1 MPKSIARGGHIMK
14 GFKILALTL
23 AAFFAASA
31 GAVQNT
37 ARQSTPTRTAPSAVS
52 LADVPDRQIYGY
64 WYMTGHDRDLYRQR
78 LREAKNTH
86 EEALFL
92 AEHYERM
99 QARAKAAGATLP
111 DPPPL
116 AGRDS
121 ASAGR
126 R

>member
-1 MPKSIARGGHIMK
+1 MK
-14 GFKILALTL
+14 GFKILALSL
-23 AAFFAASA
+23 AAVFAASA
-31 GAVQNT
+31 AAAQHTV
-37 ARQSTPTRTAPSAVS
+37 RQSAPARTVPSAAS
-52 LADVPDRQIYGY
+52 LADVPDREIYGY

-78 LREAKNTH
+78 LREAKNTQ

-92 AEHYERM
+92 AEHQERM

>member
-1 MPKSIARGGHIMK
+1 MK
-14 GFKILALTL
+14 EFKIGALTL
-23 AAFFAASA
+23 AAVFAASA
-31 GAVQNT
+31 GAAQHTV
-37 ARQSTPTRTAPSAVS
+37 RQSTPTRTAPSVVS
-52 LADVPDRQIYGY
+52 LADVPDREIYGY

-99 QARAKAAGATLP
+99 QARAKAAGVTLA

-116 AGRDS
+116 AGRDNSS